1 MKTQFLSDPARPTVR
16 GGAHA
21 ALSLPSLA
29 WLESPASL
37 ASATSTKFAAFSN
50 HLGHAS
56 HPSQIDDKTLTT
68 PLAGSPTRPHSVPPM
83 SDHRAIKNPV
93 ASRGELQNGRRLT
106 PPPEYRPLPPS
117 AGVKG
122 GVDLNPSQREV
133 AFSTEKHVVVLA
145 GAGTGKTAAIV
156 HKVAHLIRGGVPRGD
171 VMMITFTR
179 RAASE
184 MQKRIGALIKD
195 IPRHGKDDTML
206 VGTYHAIASLLLR
219 RDAAGFGL
227 RGSNFTTLDE
237 DDANSLMKSAFRECD
252 VKPGDSVTPAKV
264 RSALSYSLNK
274 RIPLE
279 THFEHEF
286 RENAGRA
293 LTLVK
298 WYRKLK
304 QTANG
309 LDYDDLLVVWGRRL
323 AEDKDYAARLRSAYR
338 YVICDEFQDNNA
350 LNYEILSRLDPEHL
364 TVVGDVNQSIFG
376 FRGASC
382 GLVDI
387 FLEEHPDARVIR
399 LEKNYRSGQKI
410 LDLANGVVEN
420 CPRAL
425 VLTSAK
431 GHDTI
436 TEQVPLPTSV
446 TESAFILDWIRRR
459 IERGTK
465 PSEIAVLSRS
475 SRSIETVE
483 LALKFQKIPYRK
495 YGGLALGDSAE
506 VKDFIAFLRLAFNAN
521 DRVALV
527 RCLTLFPGVG
537 EASAENYASADD
549 EPHDE
554 LFAVERSL
562 PRGAGSLNEWLTQLR
577 TAKGLGARGEFLLH
591 VIYPLIERNYPQNH
605 PERMATLQ
613 ALVDSMKATPL
624 SMAEFLDA
632 FSLEKSTEKDHHES
646 ELTVATIH
654 ASKGLEYDCVVL
666 CGAGSAQMPHPKST
680 DPEAFEEERRLMYV
694 AVTRARNRL
703 LITYPVDGVPGSPQ
717 RPSPFLPPKF
727 PWDQLTG

>member
-1 MKTQFLSDPARPTVR
+1 MS
-16 GGAHA
+16 
-21 ALSLPSLA
+21 
-29 WLESPASL
+29 
-37 ASATSTKFAAFSN
+37 
-50 HLGHAS
+50 GHKVLKG
-56 HPSQIDDKTLTT
+56 D
-68 PLAGSPTRPHSVPPM
+68 
-83 SDHRAIKNPV
+83 V
-93 ASRGELQNGRRLT
+93 A
-106 PPPEYRPLPPS
+106 
-117 AGVKG
+117 
-122 GVDLNPSQREV
+122 LNPSQKEV

-156 HKVAHLIRGGVPRGD
+156 HKVAHLIRGGVPRRE

-184 MQKRIGALIKD
+184 MQKRIGALIQD
-195 IPRHGKDDTML
+195 IPKHGRDDSML
-206 VGTYHAIASLLLR
+206 VGTYHAIASLFLR

-227 RGSNFTTLDE
+227 SGANFTTLDE
-237 DDANSLMKSAFRECD
+237 DDAHSLMKSAFRECD
-252 VKPGDSVTPAKV
+252 IKPGDYVTPARV
-264 RSALSYSLNK
+264 RSALSFALNK
-274 RIPLE
+274 RIAID
-279 THFEHEF
+279 THFRDQFNEY
-286 RENAGRA
+286 ADRA
-293 LTLVK
+293 LNLVK

-309 LDYDDLLVVWGRRL
+309 LDYDDLLILWGRRL
-323 AEDKDYAARLRSAYR
+323 AEDKAYAERLRSIYR
-338 YVICDEFQDNNA
+338 HVICDEFQDNNA
-350 LNYEILSRLDPEHL
+350 LNYEILSQLNPEHL

-382 GLVDI
+382 DLVDL
-387 FLEEHPDARVIR
+387 FLKEHPKARVIR

-410 LDLANGVVEN
+410 LDLANGVVAT

-431 GHDTI
+431 GHESK
-436 TEQVPLPTSV
+436 TELVPLPTAV
-446 TESAFILDWIRRR
+446 AESAFILDWIRQR
-459 IERGTK
+459 IERGTS

-495 YGGLALGDSAE
+495 YGGLSLGDSAE

-537 EASAENYASADD
+537 ETSAEKYASDD
-549 EPHDE
+549 DTPGE

-562 PRGAGSLNEWLTQLR
+562 PRGAGSLNEWLVQLR
-577 TAKGLGARGEFLLH
+577 AARDLGARGEYLLH

-605 PERMATLQ
+605 AERMATLQ
-613 ALVDSMKATPL
+613 SLVDSMKATPL

-632 FSLEKSTEKDHHES
+632 FSLEKSTEKDHHDS

-654 ASKGLEYDCVVL
+654 ASKGLEYDCVVV
-666 CGAGSAQMPHPKST
+666 CGAGSGQMPHPKST
-680 DPEAFEEERRLMYV
+680 DPESFEEERRLMYV
-694 AVTRARNRL
+694 AVTRARSRL
-703 LITYPVDGVPGSPQ
+703 LITYPVGGVPGSPQ
-717 RPSPFLPPKF
+717 SPSPFLPPKF
-727 PWDQLTG
+727 PWDVLNR